1 MSRIEVISGAERR
14 RRWTDEQKRQILA
27 EAFGPGAVVAHVA
40 RRVGVRPGQIYRWR
54 NEASEAA
61 PGFSKVIVA
70 APQAETQLATAI
82 EVNIRDIHVRI
93 GPGSPRDLAACVL
106 QALVCR

>member
-1 MSRIEVISGAERR
+1 MSRVEVRGSER

-27 EAFGPGAVVAHVA
+27 EAFGAGGVVAHVA

-54 NEASEAA
+54 NETSEAA

-70 APQAETQLATAI
+70 APQGGPQLPMTI
-82 EVNIRDIHVRI
+82 EIDIRDIRVRI
-93 GPGSPRDLAACVL
+93 GPASPRDLVASVL
-106 QALVCR
+106 HALVCR

>member
-1 MSRIEVISGAERR
+1 MSRIEFIGGPERR
-14 RRWTDEQKRQILA
+14 RRWSDEQKRQILA
-27 EAFGPGAVVAHVA
+27 EAFRPGAVVAHVA

-54 NEASEAA
+54 NEASEAP

-70 APQAETQLATAI
+70 APQVGPQVASII
-82 EVNIRDIHVRI
+82 EVDIGDIHVRI

-106 QALVCR
+106 HALVCR